1 MQLMQKNGVVTPDQA
16 RKLREFLS
24 RGRNLEEVADRGIEA
39 LIDVPEN
46 DAMKDLVARVAGAQ
60 GVGFVMQR
68 LGFTP
73 TIQTTGAGAKFIKN
87 QFADL
92 PNVAIRDILIDVTRP
107 GQASV
112 LAEFL
117 DKGLKNVTP
126 QGLSRVYDYIGR
138 AVIGSPSY
146 LLSAPTRA
154 MTQDRQEPIIT
165 PTPAPPPQAS
175 IAPPQPPALAVPV
188 TATTPSVDRQ
198 RFAALYPNDPV
209 SALIEVQGIGA
220 LPQAPRV

>member
-1 MQLMQKNGVVTPDQA
+1 
-16 RKLREFLS
+16 LS

-154 MTQDRQEPIIT
+154 MTQDRQEPEIVT
-165 PTPAPPPQAS
+165 PQMQNRALIENFIDNQNRRQPAPPPQPPVA
-175 IAPPQPPALAVPV
+175 APAPAAAATPPTL
-188 TATTPSVDRQ
+188 DRQ